1 MIKITIATAC
11 FVLLICFNPV
21 YAAPAGGTN
30 PVIDGS
36 LVALAFEYDYVF
48 DREIKSSSVND
59 GKIKEAN
66 TFYLRLTTKPADFL
80 FLYAA
85 AGCANF
91 HIKSNLKNGNTLTEK
106 YKTGFFTG
114 GGAKLVYQVI
124 PNLKFAL
131 DNQFNWW
138 RADLDEVVYNQ
149 AVTEKSGHRSAWE
162 YQLSGI
168 FSYTIKWDKVIH
180 PVQGEWPTMTPYI
193 GIKYSYLNMDKGI
206 TVKTASGALEAPET
220 IRNKNKA
227 GLIFGT
233 DIDLSSLGGFMFNLE
248 ARLLDENAIS
258 GSLSYNF

>member
-1 MIKITIATAC
+1 
-11 FVLLICFNPV
+11 
-21 YAAPAGGTN
+21 
-30 PVIDGS
+30 
-36 LVALAFEYDYVF
+36 
-48 DREIKSSSVND
+48 
-59 GKIKEAN
+59 
-66 TFYLRLTTKPADFL
+66 
-80 FLYAA
+80 
-85 AGCANF
+85 
-91 HIKSNLKNGNTLTEK
+91 
-106 YKTGFFTG
+106 
-114 GGAKLVYQVI
+114 
-124 PNLKFAL
+124 
-131 DNQFNWW
+131 
-138 RADLDEVVYNQ
+138 VVYNQ